1 MVTVAGYGQPED
13 EHMDARDSG
22 TADVWGGAE
31 VTAIHYVP
39 RRRPRGE
46 HGRIML
52 QEHDA
57 EHHVLA
63 DSN

>member
-46 HGRIML
+46 HGRVMKL
-52 QEHDA
+52 EYCA
-57 EHHVLA
+57 EHHVWLGLQ
-63 DSN
+63 